1 MLEEQ
6 TFELGFPFPNP
17 SNEECQMTLV
27 LSENAVLQIDVYN
40 AIGQKHAVI
49 LPQQEMTSG
58 TYPLKIDM
66 RQWPIGSYFL
76 RASSNSYSRIYQLIK
91 TSK

>member
-1 MLEEQ
+1 
-6 TFELGFPFPNP
+6 
-17 SNEECQMTLV
+17 MTLV

-40 AIGQKHAVI
+40 ALGQKHAVV
-49 LPQQEMTSG
+49 LTQQEMTKG

-76 RASSNSYSRIYQLIK
+76 RASDGESLRFYKIIK
-91 TSK
+91 TSMK